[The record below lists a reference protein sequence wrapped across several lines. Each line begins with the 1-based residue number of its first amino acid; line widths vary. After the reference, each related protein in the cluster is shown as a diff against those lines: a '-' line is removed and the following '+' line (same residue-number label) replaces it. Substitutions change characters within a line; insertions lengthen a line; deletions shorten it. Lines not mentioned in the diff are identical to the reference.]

1 MVGKLQLS
9 KHCADGT
16 FFQLVFWV
24 ADYRAIIP
32 EIKRYMQ
39 SFATLFI
46 NATLNFSLFSELLYL
61 PDKVDSFHKSDYR
74 TKMSYVKN
82 KWDQTMFLL
91 FDNAGNDSLSGGAG
105 NDQLVGNEDR

>member
-1 MVGKLQLS
+1 MHLNILYVLVGKLQLS

-32 EIKRYMQ
+32 EIKRYVR

-46 NATLNFSLFSELLYL
+46 NPTLNFSLLSEPLYL

-74 TKMSYVKN
+74 TKMSYVK
-82 KWDQTMFLL
+82 DVS
-91 FDNAGNDSLSGGAG
+91 SLKINLSPFIPFI
-105 NDQLVGNEDR
+105 DV